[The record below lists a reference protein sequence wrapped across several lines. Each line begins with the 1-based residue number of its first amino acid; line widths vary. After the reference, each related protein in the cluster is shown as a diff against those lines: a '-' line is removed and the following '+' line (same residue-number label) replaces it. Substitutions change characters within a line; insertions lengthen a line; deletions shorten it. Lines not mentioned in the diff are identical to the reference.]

1 MNAPAGPQ
9 AVDRGSA
16 ARPSLLIL
24 SFSPIADDARVLK
37 QVALFSGRYDVTTC
51 GYGPAPAGVVAHVEV
66 PADLPAWRK
75 DPRWL
80 LARQY
85 RRVYWGNA
93 AVAHARSVLPVGAFD
108 VILAD
113 DVDPVPLALSLAPRS
128 GVHADLHEYAPGQNS
143 ELPRWRWFVA
153 PYIRWICRRFVTR
166 AASVTTVGQGIAD
179 RYSRELGVPVGV
191 VTNAAPYAE
200 LDAQPVGSPIR
211 LVHSGNAQR
220 NRTLEVMIDGVE
232 QSAADVTLD
241 LLLMPND
248 PVYLAELRA
257 RCAGSTRVRV
267 LDPVP
272 YADLVRTLNGYDV
285 GVFVLPPVNY
295 NYEWTLPNKFFDYV
309 QARLGVIVG
318 PSPEM
323 AREVETRGLGAVTQ
337 DFTSGA
343 FAAVLDALDPAQ
355 VATWKRESAACA
367 RELSAEVQ
375 SAGWARAVDR
385 IAGEA
390 QTRPS
395 KDRHAR

>member
-1 MNAPAGPQ
+1 M
-9 AVDRGSA
+9 S
-16 ARPSLLIL
+16 RPSLLIL
-24 SFSPIADDARVLK
+24 SFSRIADDARVLK
-37 QVALFSGRYDVTTC
+37 QVNLFSGRYDVTTC
-51 GYGPAPAGVVAHVEV
+51 GYGPAPAGVVAHHEV

-75 DPRWL
+75 DPKWL
-80 LARQY
+80 LTRQY
-85 RRVYWGNA
+85 KRVYWGNA
-93 AVAHARSVLPVGAFD
+93 AVVHARGVLPVGTFD

-113 DVDPVPLALSLAPRS
+113 DVDTVPLALSLAPRR

-153 PYIRWICRRFVTR
+153 PYIRWICRRYVTR

-179 RYSRELGVPVGV
+179 RYTRELGVPVSV

-200 LDAQPVGSPIR
+200 LSPQPVGSPIR

-232 QSAADVTLD
+232 QSRADVTLD

-248 PVYLAELRA
+248 PAYLAELRA
-257 RCAGSTRVRV
+257 QCAPSSRVRV

-272 YADLVRTLNGYDV
+272 YADLVRTLNGYDA

-323 AREVETRGLGAVTQ
+323 AREVEARGIGLVTQ
-337 DFTSGA
+337 DFTAGA
-343 FAAVLDALDPAQ
+343 FAAVLDALDPAM
-355 VATWKRESAACA
+355 VGAWKDVSAGCA

-375 SAGWARAVDR
+375 SEGWATAVER
-385 IAGEA
+385 IIDGGA
-390 QTRPS
+390 
-395 KDRHAR
+395 

>member
-1 MNAPAGPQ
+1 M
-9 AVDRGSA
+9 S
-16 ARPSLLIL
+16 RPSLLIL

-37 QVALFSGRYDVTTC
+37 QVRLFAGRYDVTTC
-51 GYGPAPAGVVAHVEV
+51 GYGPAPEGVVEHHEV

-85 RRVYWGNA
+85 SRVYWGNA
-93 AVAHARSVLPVGAFD
+93 AVAYARSVLPVGEFD
-108 VILAD
+108 AVLAD
-113 DVDPVPLALSLAPRS
+113 DVDTVPLALSLHPRR

-153 PYIRWICRRFVTR
+153 PYIRWICRRFVSR
-166 AASVTTVGQGIAD
+166 ATSVTTVGQGIAE
-179 RYSRELGVPVGV
+179 RYTREFGFPVGV
-191 VTNAAPYAE
+191 VTNAAPYAD
-200 LDAQPVGSPIR
+200 LAPGGVGSPIR

-220 NRTLEVMIDGVE
+220 NRHLEVMIDGVE
-232 QSAADVTLD
+232 QSTTPVTLD

-248 PVYLAELRA
+248 EVYRDELRA

-272 YADLVRTLNGYDV
+272 YRDLVRTLNGYDV
-285 GVFVLPPVNY
+285 GVFVLPPVNV

-323 AREVETRGLGAVTQ
+323 AREVEGRGLGAVTA
-337 DFTSGA
+337 DFTAAG
-343 FAAVLDALDPAQ
+343 FAAVLGTLEAR
-355 VATWKRESAACA
+355 VVESWRQASHQHA

-375 SAGWARAVDR
+375 STAWVDAVDR
-385 IAGEA
+385 LLDHPA
-390 QTRPS
+390 
-395 KDRHAR
+395 

>member
-1 MNAPAGPQ
+1 M
-9 AVDRGSA
+9 S
-16 ARPSLLIL
+16 RPSLLIL

-37 QVALFSGRYDVTTC
+37 QVRLFADRYDVTTC
-51 GYGPAPAGVVAHVEV
+51 GYGPAPEGVVRHYEV
-66 PADLPAWRK
+66 PADLLAWRK

-85 RRVYWGNA
+85 SRVYWGNA
-93 AVAHARSVLPVGAFD
+93 AVAHARSVLPVGEFD
-108 VILAD
+108 AVLAD
-113 DVDPVPLALSLAPRS
+113 DVDTVPLALSLQPRR

-153 PYIRWICRRFVTR
+153 PYIRWICRRFVSR
-166 AASVTTVGQGIAD
+166 AASVTTVGQGIAE
-179 RYSRELGVPVGV
+179 RYSREFGFPVGV
-191 VTNAAPYAE
+191 VTNAAPYAD
-200 LDAQPVGSPIR
+200 LAPAPVGSPIR

-220 NRTLEVMIDGVE
+220 NRHLEVMIDGVE
-232 QSAADVTLD
+232 QSTTPVTLD

-248 PVYLAELRA
+248 EAYRDELRA

-272 YADLVRTLNGYDV
+272 YRDLVRTLNGYDV
-285 GVFVLPPVNY
+285 GVFVLPPVNV

-323 AREVETRGLGAVTQ
+323 AREVEARGFGAVTA
-337 DFTSGA
+337 DFTAAG
-343 FAAVLDALDPAQ
+343 FAAVLDRCDENAVTA
-355 VATWKRESAACA
+355 WRSASDASA

-375 SAGWARAVDR
+375 SDGWSRAV
-385 IAGEA
+385 
-390 QTRPS
+390 
-395 KDRHAR
+395 ARLV

>member
-1 MNAPAGPQ
+1 MT
-9 AVDRGSA
+9 
-16 ARPSLLIL
+16 RPSLLIL

-37 QVALFSGRYDVTTC
+37 QVRLFSDRYDVTTC
-51 GYGPAPAGVVAHVEV
+51 GYGPAPEGVVAHHEV

-80 LARQY
+80 LLRQY
-85 RRVYWGNA
+85 SRVYWGNA
-93 AVAHARSVLPVGAFD
+93 AVAYAESVLPVGEFD
-108 VILAD
+108 AVLAD
-113 DVDPVPLALSLAPRS
+113 DVDTVPLALSLRPRR

-153 PYIRWICRRFVTR
+153 PYVRWICRRFVPRT
-166 AASVTTVGQGIAD
+166 ASVTTVGHGIAE
-179 RYSRELGVPVGV
+179 RYTREFGYPVGV

-200 LDAQPVGSPIR
+200 LEPATVGSPVR

-232 QSAADVTLD
+232 RSTTPVTLD

-248 PVYLAELRA
+248 AVYRDELRA
-257 RCAGSTRVRV
+257 RCAGSERVRV

-272 YADLVRTLNGYDV
+272 YRDLVRTLNGYDV
-285 GVFVLPPVNY
+285 GVFVLPPVNV

-323 AREVETRGLGAVTQ
+323 AREVEARGLGAVTA
-337 DFTSGA
+337 DFSADG
-343 FAAVLDALDPAQ
+343 FAAVLDALDPTT
-355 VATWKRESAACA
+355 VTTWREASDACA

-375 SAGWARAVDR
+375 STGWADAVGRLLD
-385 IAGEA
+385 GPPEG
-390 QTRPS
+390 
-395 KDRHAR
+395 

>member
-1 MNAPAGPQ
+1 M
-9 AVDRGSA
+9 S
-16 ARPSLLIL
+16 RPSLLVL

-37 QVALFSGRYDVTTC
+37 QVRLFAGRYDVTTC
-51 GYGPAPAGVVAHVEV
+51 GYGPAPEGVVRHYEV
-66 PADLPAWRK
+66 PADLLAWRK

-85 RRVYWGNA
+85 SRVYWGNA
-93 AVAHARSVLPVGAFD
+93 AVAYARSVLPVGEFD
-108 VILAD
+108 AVLAD
-113 DVDPVPLALSLAPRS
+113 DVDTVPLALSLQPRR

-153 PYIRWICRRFVTR
+153 PYIRWICRRFVSR
-166 AASVTTVGQGIAD
+166 AASVTTVGQGIAE
-179 RYSRELGVPVGV
+179 RYTREFGFPVGV
-191 VTNAAPYAE
+191 VTNAAPYAD
-200 LDAQPVGSPIR
+200 LAPAPVGSPIR

-220 NRTLEVMIDGVE
+220 NRHLEVMIDGVE
-232 QSAADVTLD
+232 QSTTPVTLD

-248 PVYLAELRA
+248 EAYRDELRA

-272 YADLVRTLNGYDV
+272 YRDLVRTLNGYDV
-285 GVFVLPPVNY
+285 GVFVLPPVNV

-323 AREVETRGLGAVTQ
+323 AREVEARGFGAVTA
-337 DFTSGA
+337 DFTAAG
-343 FAAVLDALDPAQ
+343 FAAVLDGLSPAAVGRWRQ
-355 VATWKRESAACA
+355 ASATSA

-375 SAGWARAVDR
+375 SQGWTDAVER
-385 IAGEA
+385 LLGG
-390 QTRPS
+390 PS
-395 KDRHAR
+395 